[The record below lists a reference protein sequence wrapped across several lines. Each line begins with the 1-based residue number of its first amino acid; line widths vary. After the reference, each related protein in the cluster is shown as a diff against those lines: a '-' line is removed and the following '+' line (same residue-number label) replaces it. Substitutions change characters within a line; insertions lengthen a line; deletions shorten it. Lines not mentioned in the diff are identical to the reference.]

1 MNKFSYPKHKIDVL
15 LLEGVHEDAVRL
27 FENEGYRVTYHTSAM
42 TEDELCKAIKNTQIL
57 GLRSKTQVTKK
68 VLEHGNKLLCIGA
81 FCIGTNQIN
90 LDEASK
96 HGVAV
101 FNAPYSNTRSVVELA
116 IAEMILL
123 IRNLPDKMA
132 GMHTGKWEKS
142 AENSHEIR
150 GKKLGIVGYG
160 NIGSQL
166 SVLAEA
172 MGLNVFYYDVEDKL
186 PLGNATHISSLK
198 ELFETVD
205 IVSLHIDGRPENTN
219 LIGSKE
225 LAWLKPNAVFL
236 NLARGQVVDTAALK
250 QAIDEGKILGA
261 GVDVYPT
268 EPKSNDEL
276 FEDSLAG
283 VRNTIL
289 TPHIGGSTIEAQ
301 EHIGNFVPNKI
312 IDYINKGN
320 TLGSVN
326 LPNVQLPNF
335 EHSHRFLHIHYNQ
348 PNIMATIANIL
359 AKHDINI
366 DGQFL
371 KTTQDV
377 GYVITDINKA
387 KTKEIVKELRA
398 IPGTI
403 RFRVL
408 Y

>member
-1 MNKFSYPKHKIDVL
+1 MIKVSYPKHKIDVL

>member
-1 MNKFSYPKHKIDVL
+1 MIKVSYPKHKIDVL

-219 LIGSKE
+219 LIGCKE

-371 KTTQDV
+371 KTTQDI

-387 KTKEIVKELRA
+387 KTKEIVKELKA

>member
-1 MNKFSYPKHKIDVL
+1 MIKVSYPKHKIDVL

-371 KTTQDV
+371 KTTQDI

-387 KTKEIVKELRA
+387 KTKEIVKELKA

>member
-1 MNKFSYPKHKIDVL
+1 MIKVSYPKHKIDVL

-387 KTKEIVKELRA
+387 KTKEIVKELKA